1 WSHARPDV
9 QDQIQSIEGED
20 KAGLSSCWTKKRREL
35 IYKCLK
41 QLKHKK
47 AETKAEASEKLKAE
61 IESILWE
68 LSTDTTAVS
77 SSLSIEK

>member
-1 WSHARPDV
+1 V

-20 KAGLSSCWTKKRREL
+20 KAGLSSRWTKKRREL

-47 AETKAEASEKLKAE
+47 VEAKAEASEKFKAE
-61 IESILWE
+61 IESILCE
-68 LSTDTTAVS
+68 LSTDTTAS
-77 SSLSIEK
+77 LSSLSKEK